1 MSRTYRGR
9 HLPVLPGGARKIQFG
24 VGAFGWKERDKIVEP
39 LVNEILGTPP
49 NKPRWSDPDW
59 RIRYETARQIENSI
73 IWPVAD
79 RHPWMWYMG
88 VDTSTKTWYKRH
100 GNRVMRRHNKGL
112 LKTKTIDDDWT
123 GHFMKY
129 DEAFDLWSID

>member
-24 VGAFGWKERDKIVEP
+24 VGKFGWHERD
-39 LVNEILGTPP
+39 EIISPMVDAVLGPP
-49 NKPRWSDPDW
+49 KK
-59 RIRYETARQIENSI
+59 IENSI
-73 IWPVAD
+73 IWPVSN
-79 RHPWMWYMG
+79 RHPWMWWMG
-88 VDTSTKTWYKRH
+88 VDSSNKTWYKRH

-112 LKTKTIDDDWT
+112 LKTKTIDEDWT
-123 GHFMKY
+123 GHFMRY